1 MVAIPDYSPSPREVK
16 TESQGK
22 YTEVAGLPA
31 ISYEIAFDQGTHL
44 TAKEVHQEPRTD
56 GVACQS
62 AGRLFILSW
71 LSYAVQDPLSREW
84 LDPQWA
90 GPSCINH
97 QENFLQTW
105 SQVNQI

>member
-44 TAKEVHQEPRTD
+44 TAKEVHQEPRCCLPE
-56 GVACQS
+56 GGQ
-62 AGRLFILSW
+62 
-71 LSYAVQDPLSREW
+71 AVYTQLAFLCSSR
-84 LDPQWA
+84 PPVQGMA
-90 GPSCINH
+90 
-97 QENFLQTW
+97 
-105 SQVNQI
+105 